1 MENFLKTIKRHH
13 IQQEEF
19 SKRKGENF
27 NVFRLCGVNHYEN
40 LHSDIIADFLNP
52 EGSHDCGND
61 FLLSFFRKIGLD
73 GSRYQ
78 NAEVKREYSLEN
90 DCGRVDILI
99 QSGNNKIIIEN
110 KIYAVEGDK
119 QLQKY
124 REWLNQN
131 QISDSDRQ
139 LLFLTLDGRES
150 AYFNSRDG
158 YKRISY
164 KEHIL
169 PWLAEC
175 IRFAAE
181 KPFVRESLIQ
191 YRKLV
196 EDLTKGGTMEI
207 DQQLFNIISA
217 NFKTAITVRNYVDE
231 VKAAWLWDNIVEEL
245 RKKGFSTIPEDR
257 DGMILTKDIFLI
269 YQDDDKKKKIIYAFD
284 SYGFKNPRREII
296 MNDEDDKEKIG
307 KNTVRKKDLPHNWDD
322 DFFAEITPDNSKDI
336 AERVIECIVKDK
348 ENLLK
353 N

>member
-1 MENFLKTIKRHH
+1 MENFLKAIESHH

-73 GSRYQ
+73 GSQYQ
-78 NAEVKREYSLEN
+78 NAKVKREYSLEN

-99 QSGNNKIIIEN
+99 QSGNNKLIIEN
-110 KIYAVEGDK
+110 KIYASEGIK

-124 REWLNQN
+124 REWLDHD
-131 QISDSDRQ
+131 QISDSDARQ
-139 LLFLTLDGRES
+139 LLFLTLNGRES
-150 AYFNSRDG
+150 AYFNSTDA

-191 YRKLV
+191 YKNLV

-207 DQQLFNIISA
+207 DQKLFDIISA

-269 YQDDDKKKKIIYAFD
+269 YKDEAKKKKIVYAFD
-284 SYGFKNPRREII
+284 SYGFKNPRREIY
-296 MNDEDDKEKIG
+296 DENDKEKP
-307 KNTVRKKDLPHNWDD
+307 KSTSRKSDLPHNWND
-322 DFFAEITPDNSKDI
+322 DFFAEIIPAN
-336 AERVIECIVKDK
+336 AEHTVKKVIENIIKDK
-348 ENLLK
+348 DDVLCNH
-353 N
+353 